1 MIGVTELRAGKI
13 FKEEGQPFLVLKYEH
28 NKVGR
33 GTANIKVKV
42 KNLKTGAIVEKTFIS
57 GARVEKAIANKRKL
71 QYLYSDQANFYFI
84 NPKSFEQF
92 SLPASLIGE
101 QADFLQEEAIVNVL
115 FIAKH
120 QALLIGEEPV
130 SLELEPR
137 IKFRV
142 EETGPG
148 LKGDSATNIFKPA
161 ILANGMKIKVPLFIK
176 TGEEIWVDTR
186 TREYVERVK
195 S

>member
-1 MIGVTELRAGKI
+1 M
-13 FKEEGQPFLVLKYEH
+13 EESQPLLVIKYEH

-42 KNLKTGAIVEKTFIS
+42 KNLKTGAMVEKTFIS
-57 GARVEKAIANKRKL
+57 GARVEEAIANKRKL
-71 QYLYSDQANFYFI
+71 QYLYSDKANFYFI
-84 NPKSFEQF
+84 DPKNFEQF

-101 QADFLQEEAIVNVL
+101 QADFLQEEAMVNVL
-115 FIAKH
+115 FVE
-120 QALLIGEEPV
+120 EEPV

-137 IKFRV
+137 IKFRI

-176 TGEEIWVDTR
+176 QGEEIWVDTR
-186 TREYVERVK
+186 TREYVERAK
-195 S
+195 